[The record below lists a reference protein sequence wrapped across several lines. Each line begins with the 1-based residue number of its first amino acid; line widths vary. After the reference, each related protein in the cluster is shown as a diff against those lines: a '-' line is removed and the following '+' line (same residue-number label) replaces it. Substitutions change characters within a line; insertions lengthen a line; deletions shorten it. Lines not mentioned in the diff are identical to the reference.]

1 MDDHERCGRGPRSLW
16 EKYETFA
23 SPAAE
28 RIRRAALGTEVANGY
43 TTQAQAEEIATA
55 LALSRDQPLLDLG
68 SGRGWPGSHVAKR
81 TGCRLVVCDLPMNAL
96 RTATTLLRTAG
107 LDGPTSVVRADGR
120 SLPFADASFDGV
132 SHTDVLC

>member
-1 MDDHERCGRGPRSLW
+1 MEDHGRCERGPRSLW

-28 RIRRAALGTEVANGY
+28 RIRRAALGTGLANGY
-43 TTQAQAEEIATA
+43 TTEAQAEEIATA
-55 LALSRDQPLLDLG
+55 LQLSDGRTLLDLG
-68 SGRGWPGSHVAKR
+68 GGRGWPGSHVARR

-96 RTATTLLRTAG
+96 RTATTVLRDAG
-107 LDGPTSVVRADGR
+107 LDGPTAVVRADGR

>member
-1 MDDHERCGRGPRSLW
+1 MESHGRCGRGPRSLW

-43 TTQAQAEEIATA
+43 TTEAQAEAIATA
-55 LALSRDQPLLDLG
+55 LGLSWDQTLLDLG
-68 SGRGWPGSHVAKR
+68 GGRGWPGTHVAKR

-107 LDGPTSVVRADGR
+107 LDGPTAVIRADGR

>member
-1 MDDHERCGRGPRSLW
+1 MDDQGCCERGPRSCW
-16 EKYETFA
+16 EKYETFL
-23 SPAAE
+23 SPAAA

-43 TTQAQAEEIATA
+43 TTEAQAEAIASH
-55 LALSRDQPLLDLG
+55 LALSGGQALLDLG
-68 SGRGWPGSHVAKR
+68 GGRGWPGSLVAKR

-96 RTATTLLRTAG
+96 RTASAVLRTAG